1 MSLSSESNVKKVPG
15 IENLLDTSG
24 SELAQ
29 KPVSSN
35 GEGNASGQHSGQKP
49 SKCKYLGTLIRLGYL
64 GKLIRMV

>member
-1 MSLSSESNVKKVPG
+1 MPLSSESNVKKVPG

-29 KPVSSN
+29 KPVSSS

-49 SKCKYLGTLIRLGYL
+49 SKSK
-64 GKLIRMV
+64 